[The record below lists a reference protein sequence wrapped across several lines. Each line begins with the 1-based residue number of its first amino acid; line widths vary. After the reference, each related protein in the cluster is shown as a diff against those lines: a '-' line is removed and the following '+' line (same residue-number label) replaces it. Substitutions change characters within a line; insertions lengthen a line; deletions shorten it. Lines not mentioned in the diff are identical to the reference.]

1 MNDEI
6 IIEFLEDEEIII
18 NESSSEEGIEI
29 KNENI
34 INLGT
39 TNYVELR
46 NKPSIEGVQL
56 INNKTFKDLGAISLT
71 NTEIERLI
79 NIQG

>member
-6 IIEFLEDEEIII
+6 IIELLEDEEIII